1 MKKSVFETVAFR
13 FNSGDGA
20 LAGNSVNTMNTGNM
34 SAPQASSSHLHTF
47 TRSAFTLIELLVLT
61 AQYCCYFISNAC
73 IVSLQNIPLF
83 FESERGFGGKRKPS
97 FLVKRKFSL
106 SPNLSPFTL
115 IELLVVIAIIAI
127 LAAMLMPALQQARER
142 GRAIN
147 CVNNLKNVQMAY
159 TGYSSDNK
167 DYGAYHYYSP
177 GYIGKGFWESALV
190 ANGYLPSNR
199 AQNLN
204 QYYYYNSS
212 MLLCPSMGKSITG
225 GDKRSDYGINYQ
237 STQYK
242 SGTAYVV
249 TKTTRIPKG
258 SVIFADRWQFDNTAT
273 VPQVYFHYSVEVVRA
288 ISGNSGD
295 KYPIGIHHGGT
306 SNVSF
311 LAGHVKNISLED
323 AYTNRYTYG
332 TVLGTL

>member
-1 MKKSVFETVAFR
+1 M
-13 FNSGDGA
+13 
-20 LAGNSVNTMNTGNM
+20 L
-34 SAPQASSSHLHTF
+34 HL
-47 TRSAFTLIELLVLT
+47 S
-61 AQYCCYFISNAC
+61 
-73 IVSLQNIPLF
+73 
-83 FESERGFGGKRKPS
+83 
-97 FLVKRKFSL
+97 
-106 SPNLSPFTL
+106 
-115 IELLVVIAIIAI
+115 
-127 LAAMLMPALQQARER
+127 AAMLMPALQQARER

-177 GYIGKGFWESALV
+177 GYIGMGFWESALV

>member
-1 MKKSVFETVAFR
+1 MGKKRHFLLIERLKHAVCHACATLSFWC
-13 FNSGDGA
+13 GA
-20 LAGNSVNTMNTGNM
+20 LVRICTDKYGKVRRK
-34 SAPQASSSHLHTF
+34 APQKPALGVHHNACKASASCTDSALHICRRQMLHTF
-47 TRSAFTLIELLVLT
+47 VCLTRRGVQDTKCFIQSA
-61 AQYCCYFISNAC
+61 
-73 IVSLQNIPLF
+73 
-83 FESERGFGGKRKPS
+83 
-97 FLVKRKFSL
+97 
-106 SPNLSPFTL
+106 FTL